1 MTVALNA
8 RLAKFWDE
16 EIVSRARNRVEG
28 TILLVSHGAA
38 ISALLTVLRD
48 LQYTRQGGWGGAAG
62 DLHSQVP
69 GVLNASITTI
79 EVHAD
84 GSGEIVR
91 FADVTHLI
99 DA

>member
-1 MTVALNA
+1 MNA
-8 RLAKFWDE
+8 RLAKFWNE
-16 EIVSRARNRVEG
+16 EIISRARTDAEE

-48 LQYTRQGGWGGAAG
+48 LKYARQGGWGSSAG

-69 GVLNASITTI
+69 GVLNASVTTV

-84 GSGEIVR
+84 GSGEIVQ

-99 DA
+99 DE